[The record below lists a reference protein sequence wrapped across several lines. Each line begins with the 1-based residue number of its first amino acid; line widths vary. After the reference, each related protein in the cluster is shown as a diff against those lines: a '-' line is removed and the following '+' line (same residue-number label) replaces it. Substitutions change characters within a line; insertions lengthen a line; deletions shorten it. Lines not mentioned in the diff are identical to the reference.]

1 MDIGDDLN
9 WFAIQT
15 KTHQE
20 RLAAAHLERFDV
32 EVFFP
37 RIRQEQKVCGVY
49 RTVCRALFAG
59 YCFARFRP
67 LVSLGAVRYAPG
79 VLRVV
84 GNEAGPL
91 PLDPG
96 IIAAIR
102 AEQQADG
109 TIRLQSR
116 RLLAGEKVTID
127 RGPFAGWMGRVE
139 REWDDGK
146 RVLILLEAIQAARC
160 VVEKRCLAVV
170 DQHG

>member
-1 MDIGDDLN
+1 MDIGNDHH

-15 KTHQE
+15 KPHQE
-20 RLAAAHLERFDV
+20 RLAAAHLERFDA
-32 EVFFP
+32 EVFLP

-49 RTVCRALFAG
+49 RTVCRALFSG

-67 LVSLGAVRYAPG
+67 LVSFEAVRYAPG

-84 GNEAGPL
+84 GNDAGPIA
-91 PLDPG
+91 LDPG
-96 IIAAIR
+96 IIAAIQ
-102 AEQQADG
+102 AERQEDG

-116 RLLAGEKVTID
+116 RLVEGVKVTID

-160 VVEKRCLAVV
+160 VVEKRCLAV
-170 DQHG
+170 DQDG

>member
-15 KTHQE
+15 KPHQE
-20 RLAAAHLERFDV
+20 RLAAVHLERFDV
-32 EVFFP
+32 EVFLP

-67 LVSLGAVRYAPG
+67 LLSFEAVRYAPG

-84 GNEAGPL
+84 SNEAGPI
-91 PLDPG
+91 PLDPA
-96 IIAAIR
+96 ILTAIR
-102 AEQQADG
+102 AEQQEDG
-109 TIRLQSR
+109 TIRLQPR
-116 RLLAGEKVTID
+116 RLVEGQKVTID
-127 RGPFAGWMGRVE
+127 RGMFAGWMGRVE

-160 VVEKRCLAVV
+160 VVEKSCLVV